1 MENPILYVERIMWL
15 LREGGVDEGSVRR
28 AGEMLGTPVKRV
40 DALRARYSDVFSRFI
55 EKRCSEAGS
64 QYVVCIYS
72 WNRRKSFRIFPASL
86 YATGTIIL
94 FRGEEPVEVLSNPI
108 PKAIDYQGALELV
121 PQDIVPIY
129 ASKRVDGWQ
138 VNAYY
143 DKILGRWIFST
154 RYVLHNMY
162 FSRGVLNIDKYGEIS
177 NPIVSL
183 ADSIASREN
192 LYGKLAGREGWT
204 FVFNIVGPEP
214 AITAPPYPIA
224 PNPEEYRLY
233 LVAARR
239 SDGVLISGSEASKE
253 IGWGYYPEPVL
264 PASLNALYSYI
275 RSSLNTRSIIAWV
288 KSGAFEQD
296 PMLVEIPSQYYY
308 DAMMVKHLYD
318 AKSALILCSEG
329 LADHLKNLVPENIGA
344 RVEAIDRI
352 YRALVRAFE
361 VRGADDM
368 LIRSIIDLVRSSGAR
383 GIASEDE
390 IKSEISSGNVRRAA
404 KKILATIFEE
414 RSLASDEIS
423 SIISRIDEIIGSMGN
438 H

>member
-28 AGEMLGTPVKRV
+28 TGEMLGTPVKRV
-40 DALRARYSDVFSRFI
+40 DALKARYSDVFSRFI

-72 WNRRKSFRIFPASL
+72 WNRRKSFRVFPVSL

-94 FRGEEPVEVLSNPI
+94 FRGEEPLEVLSNPI
-108 PKAIDYQGALELV
+108 PKAIDYQGALGIIS
-121 PQDIVPIY
+121 QDIVPLY

-162 FSRGVLNIDKYGEIS
+162 FSRGVLNIDRYGEIS
-177 NPIVSL
+177 NPLVSL
-183 ADSIASREN
+183 ADSIAFREN
-192 LYGKLAGREGWT
+192 LYGRLAGREGWT
-204 FVFNIVGPEP
+204 FIFNIVGPEP

-239 SDGVLISGSEASKE
+239 NDGVLISGFEASKE
-253 IGWGYYPEPVL
+253 IGWSYYPEPVL
-264 PASLNALYSYI
+264 PASLDDLYRYI
-275 RSSLNTRSIIAWV
+275 RSSLDTRSIIAWV

-296 PMLVEIPSQYYY
+296 PLLVEIPSQYYY

-329 LADHLKNLVPENIGA
+329 LTDHIKNLVPDNIGA
-344 RVEAIDRI
+344 RVEALDRI
-352 YRALVRAFE
+352 YRALVKAIE
-361 VRGADDM
+361 MRGVDDM
-368 LIRSIIDLVRSSGAR
+368 LIRSIRDLVRSSRAR
-383 GIASEDE
+383 EIVSEEE
-390 IKSEISSGNVRRAA
+390 IKSEISSRNIRRVAR
-404 KKILATIFEE
+404 KILAIMLEE
-414 RSLASDEIS
+414 RSLASDDIS
-423 SIISRIDEIIGSMGN
+423 SIISRIEEII
-438 H
+438 